1 METLTENMVLK
12 RLCLP
17 LNTDF
22 ENLRSG
28 NIKKNNCDCG
38 GLSKHIACVL
48 SKKGRSCLIRSFIW
62 YKYLW

>member
-28 NIKKNNCDCG
+28 NIKKNN
-38 GLSKHIACVL
+38 
-48 SKKGRSCLIRSFIW
+48 
-62 YKYLW
+62 